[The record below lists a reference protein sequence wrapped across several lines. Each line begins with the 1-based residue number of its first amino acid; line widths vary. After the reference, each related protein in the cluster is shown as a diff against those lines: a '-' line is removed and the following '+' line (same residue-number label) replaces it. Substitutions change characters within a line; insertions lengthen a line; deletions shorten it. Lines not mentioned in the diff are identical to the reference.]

1 MSAKAMIWMW
11 VCSDSQFCSIKSI
24 LFVLWSM
31 QKTKHWHPACDKG
44 VLPCHFLSVV
54 NCTLLRD
61 VLPHS
66 CCTWHVPLWV
76 GLRANLF
83 FSFFASSALIFL
95 FYDLQ
100 NNSFYEYLIEI
111 RQMERKKETKK
122 KESEKQEGREGGRQ
136 GWGKERKTE
145 ISNFLYS
152 PAGCFSFMSLDR
164 LAESVLHLA
173 CCADMAGTH
182 WASSP

>member
-54 NCTLLRD
+54 NWTLLRD

-83 FSFFASSALIFL
+83 FFFLCIICINFPFL
-95 FYDLQ
+95 WPPKQFILWISHRNKTDGEKER
-100 NNSFYEYLIEI
+100 NKKERKRKAGRKGRREAGM
-111 RQMERKKETKK
+111 RERKK
-122 KESEKQEGREGGRQ
+122 
-136 GWGKERKTE
+136 
-145 ISNFLYS
+145 
-152 PAGCFSFMSLDR
+152 DR
-164 LAESVLHLA
+164 NK
-173 CCADMAGTH
+173 
-182 WASSP
+182 